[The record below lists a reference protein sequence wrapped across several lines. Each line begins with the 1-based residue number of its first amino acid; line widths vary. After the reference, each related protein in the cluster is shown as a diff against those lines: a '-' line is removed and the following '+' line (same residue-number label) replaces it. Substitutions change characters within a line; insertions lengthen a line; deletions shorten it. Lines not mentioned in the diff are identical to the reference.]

1 MIVVKN
7 KEGSEDTFNQILD
20 GTRKLI
26 IKNFSDQSLKNN
38 ITPET
43 FEQYVCEQMRIT
55 AKGSEFDGVIEQTA
69 NAAFPDIVANG
80 YFGVEVKMTSGDKWE
95 STGNSVLE
103 SSRVKGVERIYMFFG
118 KFGGIFDIAYRNY
131 ADCLFDVAVTH
142 YPRYKINMKLA
153 DGQSIFHKIK
163 IDYDTF
169 RKDPNSIK
177 RIKDYYRAQ
186 LKAGEELW
194 WIDQQSDGNSVSPI
208 IKNYSNLDK
217 EIKENIKIECMSLFP
232 EIYSDSSLKYQR
244 AAVYLVVKFNVVSS
258 SFRDW
263 FSAGGQVKIK
273 IDEQKS
279 VKIPKKYYKL
289 FCSANA
295 IKNKIQLID
304 GETLRHYWK
313 VASLNKDRIGQFKK
327 MIDEASGWKSGTH
340 KLSDVFE
347 AGFNYAD

>member
-1 MIVVKN
+1 MIVAKN
-7 KEGSEDTFNQILD
+7 KEGSEKTFNQILD
-20 GTRKLI
+20 ETKKLI

-43 FEQYVCEQMRIT
+43 FEQYVCGQMRIA

-69 NAAFPDIVANG
+69 NAAFPDIVADR

-103 SSRVKGVERIYMFFG
+103 SSRVNGVERIFMFFG
-118 KFGGIFDIAYRNY
+118 KFGGVFDIIFRNY

-153 DGQSIFHKIK
+153 EGQSIFHKIK

-169 RKDPNSIK
+169 RKDPDSIK
-177 RIKDYYRAQ
+177 RIKNYYRSQ
-186 LKAGEELW
+186 LKEGEELW
-194 WIDQQSDGNSVSPI
+194 WIDQQADGSSVSPI
-208 IKNYSNLDK
+208 IKNYDSLDK
-217 EIKENIKIECMSLFP
+217 NTKEKIKTECMTLFP

-258 SFRDW
+258 SLRDW

-273 IDEQKS
+273 IAEGKS
-279 VKIPKKYYKL
+279 IKIPKKYYKL
-289 FCSANA
+289 FCLAKDLKS
-295 IKNKIQLID
+295 KIQEID
-304 GETLRHYWK
+304 GDTLRHYWR
-313 VASLNKDRIGQFKK
+313 VVTLNKDRVGQFKK
-327 MIDEASGWKSGTH
+327 LIDSASGWEKSGY
-340 KLSDVFE
+340 KLSDIFE
-347 AGFNYAD
+347 AGI